1 MSDEKQHRPS
11 MLEDQLRVHVAPAW
25 DQMSL
30 ALHFALRRNMEPR
43 FMRALPVTFAE
54 VRREDDGREYD
65 PALLMSPGEAQGL
78 MNELW
83 RNGIRPTSGEGNV
96 GQIGATERHLEDMRV
111 IAFNRLNIVATVKK

>member
-1 MSDEKQHRPS
+1 MTRQAEDLHDRLPVWQYMAIDDSRLGDDHRPMMGKYYPS
-11 MLEDQLRVHVAPAW
+11 
-25 DQMSL
+25 S
-30 ALHFALRRNMEPR
+30 
-43 FMRALPVTFAE
+43 VTFAE